1 MLTITIQGVESW
13 DDDTSTFVTPDDVVL
28 KLEHS
33 LVSLSKWESQ
43 YQKPFLG
50 GEEKTNEEVYG
61 YIKAMSLEGE
71 ITDEMIYRLNQDS
84 FNKINEYIESKMTAT
99 WFRETDQPRG
109 FNTEVVTAEI
119 IYHWIVALTL
129 DWEVQH
135 WHLNRLITLVKTIN
149 EKNKAASDT
158 KRKAPTS
165 GQMADRRAL
174 MDKRRAEAAAKAK
187 EGPST

>member
-1 MLTITIQGVESW
+1 MLTIIVPGVESF
-13 DDDTSTFVTPDDVVL
+13 DNERQVFVRTDDVAL
-28 KLEHS
+28 TLEHS

-43 YQKPFLG
+43 HEKPFLG
-50 GEEKTNEEVYG
+50 GDAKTSDEIYSYVRAMNLGAEIPDEVLSRMTEELFG
-61 YIKAMSLEGE
+61 QI
-71 ITDEMIYRLNQDS
+71 
-84 FNKINEYIESKMTAT
+84 NKYIESKMTAT

-109 FNTEVVTAEI
+109 YNSETVTAEI
-119 IYHWIVALTL
+119 IYHWIVALQL

-165 GQMADRRAL
+165 AQMADRRAL
-174 MDKRRAEAAAKAK
+174 MAKRRAESEAAAAKA
-187 EGPST
+187 